1 MSVVVSMPAI
11 AALQV
16 PSARTSPSGLRLS
29 ATFNI
34 TVAFCTWLKLGQG
47 RINDQSALGRE
58 WYQSLLAVA
67 RSHVANSADIAQML
81 RLPSSQQVAPPSL
94 QFEGHCPVCSYTGH
108 NSKFSLLEQSRGEC
122 LFLSTI
128 ERLKADMAVF
138 RQSASMLV
146 AAIPAQGAVSKSV
159 SAPHLT
165 FTHTLRACV
174 IALKLI
180 SLMGDVT
187 DMMGVRMALWKVLLF
202 IGRQFCEGSV
212 VMNEDTEQCELSLQL
227 TQLVVPI
234 MRNSIALEDS
244 ALQAVICCE
253 LLLGCMVHPVVCQA
267 VARHLADTGKS
278 SLETCIVL
286 PLCPE
291 MSLPCA
297 KHTYCI

>member
-1 MSVVVSMPAI
+1 MPPL

-47 RINDQSALGRE
+47 RMNDRSALGRE

-67 RSHVANSADIAQML
+67 RSDLANSADTAQML

-94 QFEGHCPVCSYTGH
+94 QFEGHCPVCRYTGH
-108 NSKFSLLEQSRGEC
+108 NSKLSLLEQSRGEC

-138 RQSASMLV
+138 RQSASTLV
-146 AAIPAQGAVSKSV
+146 AAISTQGAVSESV

-165 FTHTLRACV
+165 FTHALRACV
-174 IALKLI
+174 ITLKLI
-180 SLMGDVT
+180 SLMGNVT

-202 IGRQFCEGSV
+202 IGRQFCEGFV
-212 VMNEDTEQCELSLQL
+212 VMNGDTEQCELCLQL
-227 TQLVVPI
+227 AQLVVPI
-234 MRNSIALEDS
+234 MRKSIALEDS
-244 ALQAVICCE
+244 ALQAVIYCQ
-253 LLLGCMVHPVVCQA
+253 LLLGCMQQPVACQA
-267 VARHLADTGKS
+267 VACQLADTGK
-278 SLETCIVL
+278 
-286 PLCPE
+286 
-291 MSLPCA
+291 
-297 KHTYCI
+297 